1 MINTNLTSIRWR
13 KSLYYVSEGVIFDI
27 RNNRRPND
35 KDECETL
42 LIDFSKADEVSKNA
56 AVGATVNLT
65 NQTELF
71 EGLPWIEVKF
81 DDSTLDIAIPL
92 QYLIEEGDT
101 FINESTGQAHPNV
114 YDKDYRNK
122 FNQEIFEYI
131 GNFVT
136 SRNTL
141 TNSDFVQ
148 LMASLPA
155 WLTCNTGNEMAR
167 TFAINNFLKGR
178 AWDETATVGDDMVT
192 LEGVFIHTPMGD
204 ACISDSWTEENIRK
218 AALAF
223 YAAKVV
229 STLNIPAD
237 MKEYIANDI
246 IDNGVITDSDIALTA
261 LHHIDYTGGGTV
273 TDVEF
278 MAKATNADTYWEYE
292 NEPEPDHNPVW
303 EEQSR
308 ETTTECVQEDGEN
321 TGMAIKTTV
330 ITYLDTNEYSE
341 TYNQT
346 KTETETETVEDLI
359 SCPLPEHDKTPN
371 WVEQGRETTTECV
384 REDGKNTGMAIKTT
398 VITYLDTNEYSDTY
412 NQTKT
417 ETETETVE
425 DLISCP
431 LPEPEPEIPSK
442 PDEIVNTPEQE
453 QTAQDTISD
462 IEAQIAETGKAATVT
477 IPEGQTLGN
486 ITLPNTLTKGVTING
501 EIADGATIRNESTQY
516 MTINNTGSAVDIIID
531 AKGDDTNGT
540 VYPKGEYNDIYTDS
554 SLSGSSSTYAT
565 VHGDV
570 TIDENC
576 NKATTISAHFTEG
589 ESHKIATA
597 SDFDGNNLTISNV
610 KNPDQEETEP
620 SIEIMAPNA
629 SVIANG
635 KYDEVVATVSEN
647 TLTLNTSFHANKL
660 TVLKGNVV
668 INGLDI
674 DDFCNEFVGEGT
686 ITPKSYDTLKTEP
699 GVSTLNEDTEGNGL
713 TFSAFATGKS
723 AWYLNNHTY
732 TMKRNME
739 TGIVLLRNE
748 AQLNI
753 YGPGKMTSNG
763 ANEHYG
769 IWSASEDNVTNI
781 YGGDFEAYTHTLYAE
796 QGTINVYGG
805 TFKLLNADAADRDQ
819 NGLLKFLLNCKDE
832 NYTAG
837 TAHINVYG
845 GKFYEFNPAEVYGEP
860 GSPVSYVAPGYTV
873 TETEEDGKRVF
884 EVVPVA
890 EP

>member
-1 MINTNLTSIRWR
+1 M
-13 KSLYYVSEGVIFDI
+13 
-27 RNNRRPND
+27 
-35 KDECETL
+35 
-42 LIDFSKADEVSKNA
+42 
-56 AVGATVNLT
+56 
-65 NQTELF
+65 
-71 EGLPWIEVKF
+71 
-81 DDSTLDIAIPL
+81 
-92 QYLIEEGDT
+92 
-101 FINESTGQAHPNV
+101 
-114 YDKDYRNK
+114 
-122 FNQEIFEYI
+122 
-131 GNFVT
+131 
-136 SRNTL
+136 
-141 TNSDFVQ
+141 
-148 LMASLPA
+148 
-155 WLTCNTGNEMAR
+155 
-167 TFAINNFLKGR
+167 
-178 AWDETATVGDDMVT
+178 
-192 LEGVFIHTPMGD
+192 
-204 ACISDSWTEENIRK
+204 
-218 AALAF
+218 
-223 YAAKVV
+223 
-229 STLNIPAD
+229 
-237 MKEYIANDI
+237 
-246 IDNGVITDSDIALTA
+246 
-261 LHHIDYTGGGTV
+261 
-273 TDVEF
+273 
-278 MAKATNADTYWEYE
+278 
-292 NEPEPDHNPVW
+292 
-303 EEQSR
+303 
-308 ETTTECVQEDGEN
+308 
-321 TGMAIKTTV
+321 
-330 ITYLDTNEYSE
+330 
-341 TYNQT
+341 
-346 KTETETETVEDLI
+346 
-359 SCPLPEHDKTPN
+359 
-371 WVEQGRETTTECV
+371 
-384 REDGKNTGMAIKTT
+384 
-398 VITYLDTNEYSDTY
+398 
-412 NQTKT
+412 
-417 ETETETVE
+417 
-425 DLISCP
+425 
-431 LPEPEPEIPSK
+431 
-442 PDEIVNTPEQE
+442 
-453 QTAQDTISD
+453 
-462 IEAQIAETGKAATVT
+462 T